1 MKKFR
6 QYRSQQGK
14 SDKNIYTS
22 ENLMIVSFAGILLCL
37 MILAVS

>member
-14 SDKNIYTS
+14 SDKNIRTT
-22 ENLMIVSFAGILLCL
+22 ENIMIISFAGILLCL

>member
-14 SDKNIYTS
+14 SDKNIRTT
-22 ENLMIVSFAGILLCL
+22 ENIMIASFAGILLCL

>member
-14 SDKNIYTS
+14 SDKNIRTT
-22 ENLMIVSFAGILLCL
+22 ENIVIVSFAGILLCL